1 MVRND
6 TNQIDVLDAVV
17 RRLIDQIDTLS
28 DKNCFLAVLP
38 DGTPYRPADDVF
50 VVVSPTGGRFG
61 LVDGGGIRQVN
72 EQTGVLVTIFSR
84 FMATRQER
92 DRDALAD
99 QTRGL
104 LVLKGRILR
113 AMAALDLEVS
123 GQPALRDLL
132 VPTESTPP
140 DPAHGDERLVQIG
153 LKFEFSYDWDLS

>member
-1 MVRND
+1 
-6 TNQIDVLDAVV
+6 
-17 RRLIDQIDTLS
+17 
-28 DKNCFLAVLP
+28 
-38 DGTPYRPADDVF
+38 
-50 VVVSPTGGRFG
+50 
-61 LVDGGGIRQVN
+61 
-72 EQTGVLVTIFSR
+72 
-84 FMATRQER
+84 MATRQER